1 MYQSFKDNP
10 MKYILNLYEKMNTF
24 FGIQGSYTAQFLLY
38 GMLFLILV
46 TFSLLY

>member
-1 MYQSFKDNP
+1 MYQYFKDNP
-10 MKYILNLYEKMNTF
+10 MKYILNLYEQMNTF

-46 TFSLLY
+46 TFSLFY

>member
-10 MKYILNLYEKMNTF
+10 IKYILNLYAKVNSF
-24 FGIQGSYTAQFLLY
+24 FGIQGSYTAQYLLY
-38 GMLFLILV
+38 GMLFLVLI

>member
-1 MYQSFKDNP
+1 MYQYFKDNP

-24 FGIQGSYTAQFLLY
+24 FGIQGSSTAQFLLY

-46 TFSLLY
+46 TFSLFY

>member
-10 MKYILNLYEKMNTF
+10 IKYILNLYKKTNTF
-24 FGIQGSYTAQFLLY
+24 LGIQGSYTEQFLLY
-38 GMLFLILV
+38 GMLFLVLI

>member
-1 MYQSFKDNP
+1 MYPSFKDNP
-10 MKYILNLYEKMNTF
+10 MKYILNLYKKMNTF
-24 FGIQGSYTAQFLLY
+24 FGIQGSYTAQLLLY

>member
-10 MKYILNLYEKMNTF
+10 LKYILNVYTKINTF
-24 FGIQGSYTAQFLLY
+24 FGIQGSNTAQFILS
-38 GMLFLILV
+38 GMLFLVLI

>member
-24 FGIQGSYTAQFLLY
+24 FGIQGSYTAQLLLY

>member
-10 MKYILNLYEKMNTF
+10 IQYILNLYEKMNTF
-24 FGIQGSYTAQFLLY
+24 FGIQGSYIAQFLLY

-46 TFSLLY
+46 TFSLFY

>member
-10 MKYILNLYEKMNTF
+10 MKYILSLYKKTNTF
-24 FGIQGSYTAQFLLY
+24 FGIQGSYMAQFLLY
-38 GMLFLILV
+38 GMLFLVLI